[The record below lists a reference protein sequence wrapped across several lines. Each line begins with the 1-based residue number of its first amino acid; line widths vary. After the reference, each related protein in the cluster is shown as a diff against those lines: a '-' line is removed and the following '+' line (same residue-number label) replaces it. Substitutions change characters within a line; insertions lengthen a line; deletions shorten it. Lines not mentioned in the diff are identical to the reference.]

1 MFYWKI
7 DNFGCIMIEKI
18 PKTWKI
24 LKIIAKIKN
33 SKSGG
38 LIIELEKNGFQI
50 LVWHENLH
58 KIGHVNANYGKNGT
72 TCPPSN
78 HTKVKIMGFWWY
90 KSENYGVLGR
100 PGTCFILFHSHTL
113 FYGEFHAEQESEV
126 RFSLSQIL
134 SLQFFD

>member
-1 MFYWKI
+1 M
-7 DNFGCIMIEKI
+7 
-18 PKTWKI
+18 
-24 LKIIAKIKN
+24 KIIAKIKN

-50 LVWHENLH
+50 LVRHENLH

-72 TCPPSN
+72 TCPPS
-78 HTKVKIMGFWWY
+78 TY

-126 RFSLSQIL
+126 RFSLSQLL
-134 SLQFFD
+134 SLHFFD

>member
-1 MFYWKI
+1 M
-7 DNFGCIMIEKI
+7 
-18 PKTWKI
+18 
-24 LKIIAKIKN
+24 KIIAKIKN

-50 LVWHENLH
+50 LVRHENLH

-72 TCPPSN
+72 TCPPS
-78 HTKVKIMGFWWY
+78 TY
-90 KSENYGVLGR
+90 KRENYGVLGR
-100 PGTCFILFHSHTL
+100 PGTCFILFHSHAL
-113 FYGEFHAEQESEV
+113 FNGEFHAEQESEI

>member
-7 DNFGCIMIEKI
+7 DNFGRIIIEKFS
-18 PKTWKI
+18 KTSKI
-24 LKIIAKIKN
+24 MKLTAKIKN
-33 SKSGG
+33 SKVED
-38 LIIELEKNGFQI
+38 LIIEVEENGFQI
-50 LVWHENLH
+50 LVRHENLL
-58 KIGHVNANYGKNGT
+58 KRGHVNANYGKNGT
-72 TCPPSN
+72 TCPPS
-78 HTKVKIMGFWWY
+78 TY

-113 FYGEFHAEQESEV
+113 FYGEFHAEKESEV

>member
-1 MFYWKI
+1 M
-7 DNFGCIMIEKI
+7 
-18 PKTWKI
+18 
-24 LKIIAKIKN
+24 KIIAKIKN

-50 LVWHENLH
+50 LVRHENLH

-72 TCPPSN
+72 TCPPS
-78 HTKVKIMGFWWY
+78 TY

-100 PGTCFILFHSHTL
+100 PGTCFILFHSHSL
-113 FYGEFHAEQESEV
+113 FYVEFHAEQESEV